1 MDQHQAFW
9 REKIAAE
16 VVANL
21 ARRNMEGSFAATAE
35 QARTE
40 ILAMIPEKAVV
51 YRGGSMSTV
60 ALNLWPAIAA
70 LPGVEVIDPYRVG
83 MSPEEGSA
91 ARRQGLISD
100 IMIAS
105 CNAVT
110 LDGKLVNL
118 DGRGNRVAA
127 MTFGPHKIILVVGV
141 NKVAPDLEAA
151 MARIKFEAAPV
162 NAMRLG
168 LATPCAKAG
177 RCSDCQSPQRI
188 CNMWSI
194 IEGHAVRGRI
204 HVKLVGET
212 LGY

>member
-1 MDQHQAFW
+1 MDQHQALW

-16 VVANL
+16 VIANL
-21 ARRNMEGSFAATAE
+21 AKRNMEGSFAATAE
-35 QARTE
+35 QARAE
-40 ILAMIPEKAVV
+40 ILAMIPETAVV

-60 ALNLWPAIAA
+60 ALELWPAVSA
-70 LPGVEVIDPYRVG
+70 LPGVTVIDPYRAG
-83 MSPEEGSA
+83 MSPEESSA
-91 ARRQGLISD
+91 ARRQGLVAD
-100 IMIAS
+100 LMIAS

-127 MTFGPHKIILVVGV
+127 MTFGPHKIILVVGL
-141 NKVAPDLEAA
+141 NKVVPDLDTV
-151 MARIKFEAAPV
+151 MARIKFEAAPI

-168 LATPCAKAG
+168 LATPCARTG
-177 RCSDCQSPQRI
+177 RCADCQSPQRI

-194 IEGHAVRGRI
+194 IEGQAVKGRM
-204 HVKLVGET
+204 HVKLVGES